1 MNLKHDSTFKKLQQ
15 ITFEDLK
22 PILGKELFDPETLL
36 DNNSDDSDKI
46 YLAEYNLKSDRKEE
60 DNLNKVK
67 SYKLPFNF
75 KKKEFSPNSRMQTE
89 LDKNMKKNT
98 TYKELREKSPNFKNK
113 LGNLDANIAVP
124 YNQTIL
130 KIKDDIL
137 ERAFKLESDERTKRN
152 NVKIIFLVS
161 F

>member
-1 MNLKHDSTFKKLQQ
+1 M
-15 ITFEDLK
+15 K
-22 PILGKELFDPETLL
+22 PILGKELFDPENLI

-60 DNLNKVK
+60 DNQNKVK
-67 SYKLPFNF
+67 SYKLPFNL
-75 KKKEFSPNSRMQTE
+75 KKKELSPTNRINTD
-89 LDKNMKKNT
+89 LDKNIKKNS

-113 LGNLDANIAVP
+113 IGNLGGTIAVP
-124 YNQTIL
+124 YNQAIL

-137 ERAFKLESDERTKRN
+137 ERAFKLESDERMKRN
-152 NVKIIFLVS
+152 NVKIIFGD